1 VLRRSCLVG
10 IALSYVPAIAVLAA
24 IGALFAW
31 RGALGIALTLLA
43 ATVIGYA
50 IVLVMFRTME
60 LQHRGVRVTRQDQPE
75 LMAVVDDV
83 ISRAQIRRLDGVWL
97 APDPGAWAL
106 RGRRDWL
113 GRRHVGVA
121 VGLLT
126 AAHLSADELRAILAH
141 EAGHLTD
148 PDYLRLFL
156 GHRRRGA
163 RDKLRWRTT
172 RLLRW
177 YWRWFLRVT
186 REQGLDSER
195 HADAVAVQ
203 MFGADLAARAQQ
215 RVAEASLV
223 HAMAMK
229 RYVRPF
235 WDRRI
240 APATFFEAY
249 EAIWTRT
256 PDRVAAGVTASMQAE
271 GKPDDT
277 HPGLAERCAGRSFP
291 LPARLRGDLP
301 LAGLDELDRRCAA
314 SLRQNERRY
323 PMRTMSWDEIR
334 AERARQGS
342 AENGTSQGAVAS

>member
-1 VLRRSCLVG
+1 MLRRSCLAG
-10 IALSYVPAIAVLAA
+10 IALSYAPAIAVLAA
-24 IGALFAW
+24 IVALFAW
-31 RGALGIALTLLA
+31 GGALGIALTLLA

-50 IVLVMFRTME
+50 VVLVMFRTMKM
-60 LQHRGVRVTRQDQPE
+60 QHRDVQVTRQDQPE
-75 LMAVVDDV
+75 LMAVVDEV
-83 ISRAQIRRLDGVWL
+83 MERARIRRLDGVWL
-97 APDPGAWAL
+97 TPDPGAWAL
-106 RGRRDWL
+106 LGRRDWL

-148 PDYLRLFL
+148 PDHLRLFL
-156 GHRRRGA
+156 GHRRRTA
-163 RDKLRWRTT
+163 LEKLKWRTT
-172 RLLRW
+172 RPLRW
-177 YWRWFLRVT
+177 FWRWFLRVT

-203 MFGADLAARAQQ
+203 MCGADVAARAQQ

-229 RYVRPF
+229 RYLRPF

-256 PDRVAAGVTASMQAE
+256 PEQVAAGVTATMRAPD
-271 GKPDDT
+271 KPDDT
-277 HPGLAERCAGRSFP
+277 HPGLSERCGGRSFP
-291 LPARLRGDLP
+291 LPPGLRGDLP
-301 LAGLDELDRRCAA
+301 LARLEVLDRRCAA

-334 AERARQGS
+334 AERAREGPGQK
-342 AENGTSQGAVAS
+342 GTAQGAVAG